1 MKLYVANTTKQEF
14 LFTYFLPENTRPFS
28 HNIRAGSQI
37 EIIGS
42 DIEVDCIINQHAI
55 YGMVEANKAKKGFG
69 GLVYRMEKPVSLEAI
84 QAGLAQNEQ
93 DMIDRALEARKV
105 TAAAADQIISNR
117 AQEMGIQQKAPLEV
131 EVVEESKNPYEKSG
145 KFNETIEIVKDGG
158 PAPRKSRS
166 KK

>member
-14 LFTYFLPENTRPFS
+14 LFTYSLPENLRPFS
-28 HNIRAGSQI
+28 HNIRAGSQV
-37 EIIGS
+37 EITGNQDAI
-42 DIEVDCIINQHAI
+42 DAIINQHSM

-69 GLVYRMEKPVSLEAI
+69 GLVYRIDKPVSLEAI
-84 QAGLAQNEQ
+84 QSGLAQNEQ
-93 DMIDRALEARKV
+93 DMIDKALESRKL

-117 AQEMGIQQKAPLEV
+117 AQEMGIRQKSPLEI
-131 EVVEESKNPYEKSG
+131 EVVEEGRGPADNGE

-158 PAPRKSRS
+158 PAPRKSR